1 MAGTNLEVLRARVA
15 GAEKHAVPVL
25 VVATVEL
32 RELLDEFDKKTY
44 APTAG

>member
-1 MAGTNLEVLRARVA
+1 MSKNIEVLRQRVA
-15 GAEKHAVPVL
+15 GAEKHGVPVL

-32 RELLDEFDKKTY
+32 RELLDDYDKKTY